1 MPYIQ
6 VSHSAEARRAA
17 GVWSSELRL
26 RLEHANGTRA
36 LGGPFIGSQA
46 KGSQVLVSSQTEA
59 LPLRVT
65 CSEPKVTAPA
75 ALPPVAAA
83 GWPERLGHPMPSES
97 TSAEVAPRRL
107 PGLRRGSGSGGE
119 AELGGPSLSG
129 QFQESCLCPPTVPTI
144 TEGSLWDHEP
154 SVSGCLD
161 LARVWGRQGSVNP
174 LLLRHL
180 IILCRSRKGLRA
192 LGSISSGTDT

>member
-1 MPYIQ
+1 MQRPEGQRESGARSSDSALNMPTGLEPL
-6 VSHSAEARRAA
+6 VGPSSVPKPKGVRSLSAPKLKPCP
-17 GVWSSELRL
+17 S
-26 RLEHANGTRA
+26 
-36 LGGPFIGSQA
+36 GSPVQSPR
-46 KGSQVLVSSQTEA
+46 SQLLQHCPLWQ
-59 LPLRVT
+59 LP
-65 CSEPKVTAPA
+65 
-75 ALPPVAAA
+75 

-107 PGLRRGSGSGGE
+107 PGLCRGSGSGGE

-129 QFQESCLCPPTVPTI
+129 QLQESCLCPPTVPTI
-144 TEGSLWDHEP
+144 MEGSPWDHEP